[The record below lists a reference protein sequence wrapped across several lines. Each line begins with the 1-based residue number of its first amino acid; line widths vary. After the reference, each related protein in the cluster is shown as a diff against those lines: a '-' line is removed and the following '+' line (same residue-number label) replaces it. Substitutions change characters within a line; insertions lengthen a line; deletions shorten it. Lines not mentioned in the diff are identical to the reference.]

1 MKSMLFI
8 HIFLN
13 LGTHAIHNHN
23 EIISHPSGGLLF
35 KKKKK
40 RKKWKITSIDKDM
53 EKSEPWALLMRTEIG
68 AAAM

>member
-1 MKSMLFI
+1 MQFTITMRSF
-8 HIFLN
+8 H
-13 LGTHAIHNHN
+13 THQ
-23 EIISHPSGGLLF
+23 EGYYL